1 MTTTDGPI
9 AVIKPPPST
18 TTCVCDG
25 TATTCMVALP
35 TVTPAGPALTVCP
48 PTEVMMVLGPRVSV
62 VPPITATDEL
72 TVTAMPPTVVLVGDG
87 T

>member
-1 MTTTDGPI
+1 M

-18 TTCVCDG
+18 ITCVCDG
-25 TATTCMVALP
+25 MATTCMVAVP
-35 TVTPAGPALTVCP
+35 TMTPPGPALTACP
-48 PTEVMMVLGPRVSV
+48 PTEVIMAVGPRVSD

-72 TVTAMPPTVVLVGDG
+72 TVTATPPTVVLVGTG